1 MSSYI
6 RVIYDRLD
14 FIEFKQNLILLKQ
27 PQHKASVFYKLTLD
41 DFLKIRDL
49 TLNFEN
55 QIKSG
60 ARTSISDY
68 ESELFEICPLVKT
81 YPSASTLIAK
91 VLMSEDVFNSLFSSS
106 NYTFYKEEQYYTFL
120 CFCVNIFFYLFAI
133 FLFKYVHTPYRLKYL
148 LGGNLYV

>member
-14 FIEFKQNLILLKQ
+14 FIEFKQN
-27 PQHKASVFYKLTLD
+27 
-41 DFLKIRDL
+41 L

-106 NYTFYKEEQYYTFL
+106 N
-120 CFCVNIFFYLFAI
+120 
-133 FLFKYVHTPYRLKYL
+133 
-148 LGGNLYV
+148 

>member
-27 PQHKASVFYKLTLD
+27 PQHKASVFSKLTLE
-41 DFLKIRDL
+41 
-49 TLNFEN
+49 FEN

-60 ARTSISDY
+60 LRISISSY
-68 ESELFEICPLVKT
+68 ESKLFEICPLIKS

-91 VLMSEDVFNSLFSSS
+91 VLMSEDIFNTLFSSS
-106 NYTFYKEEQYYTFL
+106 N
-120 CFCVNIFFYLFAI
+120 
-133 FLFKYVHTPYRLKYL
+133 
-148 LGGNLYV
+148 

>member
-81 YPSASTLIAK
+81 YPSASTLIATEK
-91 VLMSEDVFNSLFSSS
+91 ASLIYIPEEYVLTGLSINSSNSLNSIISSILLS
-106 NYTFYKEEQYYTFL
+106 ISSFDNPKIE
-120 CFCVNIFFYLFAI
+120 A
-133 FLFKYVHTPYRLKYL
+133 LK
-148 LGGNLYV
+148 

>member
-68 ESELFEICPLVKT
+68 ESELFEICPLVKS

-106 NYTFYKEEQYYTFL
+106 N
-120 CFCVNIFFYLFAI
+120 
-133 FLFKYVHTPYRLKYL
+133 
-148 LGGNLYV
+148 

>member
-60 ARTSISDY
+60 ARTS
-68 ESELFEICPLVKT
+68 T

-106 NYTFYKEEQYYTFL
+106 N
-120 CFCVNIFFYLFAI
+120 
-133 FLFKYVHTPYRLKYL
+133 
-148 LGGNLYV
+148 

>member
-27 PQHKASVFYKLTLD
+27 PQH
-41 DFLKIRDL
+41 FLKIRDL

-91 VLMSEDVFNSLFSSS
+91 VLMSEDVFNSLFSDS
-106 NYTFYKEEQYYTFL
+106 N
-120 CFCVNIFFYLFAI
+120 
-133 FLFKYVHTPYRLKYL
+133 
-148 LGGNLYV
+148 

>member
-1 MSSYI
+1 MNIDGWNGIISVSSQM
-6 RVIYDRLD
+6 RGGNHMNMEERLD

-106 NYTFYKEEQYYTFL
+106 N
-120 CFCVNIFFYLFAI
+120 
-133 FLFKYVHTPYRLKYL
+133 
-148 LGGNLYV
+148 

>member
-81 YPSASTLIAK
+81 YPSAS
-91 VLMSEDVFNSLFSSS
+91 
-106 NYTFYKEEQYYTFL
+106 
-120 CFCVNIFFYLFAI
+120 
-133 FLFKYVHTPYRLKYL
+133 KYVHTPYRLKYL